1 MPKNQTRMQLEL
13 FKSLWGWQGDWS
25 QCAAQVREMGGV
37 GVETRMP
44 GDPAAVRLQAEALHN
59 EGLPVISVVFTGGD
73 VLPHQAWTPQQHL
86 QRLQDALDRALVL
99 QPRFLNVL
107 AGNDRWPLNQQVDFF
122 GRAQALS
129 DAAGVLCSFESHRA
143 SSLYSPWVTLALI
156 EQLPQLRF
164 TADISHW
171 VVVCERLLDDP
182 LDDLAPFIERVHHT
196 QARVGYDQ
204 GPQVPH
210 PGAPE
215 YAREVAFHHGVWQ
228 AIWDAQ
234 AARGCTHST
243 LTPEFGPDGYT
254 HLMPFTRAPVADLWE
269 LNLGMAHTQRA
280 QFARWVQRRQ
290 RRT

>member
-1 MPKNQTRMQLEL
+1 MQLKL

-25 QCAAQVREMGGV
+25 QCAAQVRQMLGV

-44 GDPAAVRLQAEALHN
+44 TEAADVRKLSEALQAEAL
-59 EGLPVISVVFTGGD
+59 ELIAVVFTGGD
-73 VLPHQAWTPQQHL
+73 VIPHQEWTPAQHL
-86 QRLQDALDRALVL
+86 QRLQSALDSAAVL
-99 QPRFLNVL
+99 QPRFLNLL
-107 AGNDRWPLNQQVDFF
+107 AGNDRWPLAQQVEFF
-122 GRAQALS
+122 GQAQTLA
-129 DAAGVLCSFESHRA
+129 DAAGVLCSFETHRG

-171 VVVCERLLDDP
+171 VVVCERLLNHAE
-182 LDDLAPFIERVHHT
+182 DDLRPFIERVHHI

-215 YAREVAFHHGVWQ
+215 YANAVAFHNQIWQ
-228 AIWDAQ
+228 AIWASQDAR
-234 AARGCTHST
+234 AYADTT

-269 LNLGMAHTQRA
+269 LNLGMAQNQHA
-280 QFARWVQRRQ
+280 QFARWQQLRELA
-290 RRT
+290 

>member
-1 MPKNQTRMQLEL
+1 MQLDL

-44 GDPAAVRLQAEALHN
+44 VDAAAVQQQAQALQN
-59 EGLPVISVVFTGGD
+59 EGLALISVVFTGGD
-73 VLPHQAWTPQQHL
+73 VLPNQAWTPAQHL
-86 QRLQDALDRALVL
+86 QRLQGALDSAAIL
-99 QPRFLNVL
+99 QPRFINLL
-107 AGNDRWPLNQQVDFF
+107 AGNDRWPLAQQVDFF
-122 GRAQALS
+122 GQAQALA
-129 DAAGVLCSFESHRA
+129 DAAGVVCSFETHRA
-143 SSLYSPWVTLALI
+143 SSLFSPWVTLALI

-171 VVVCERLLDDP
+171 VVVCERLLDAP
-182 LDDLAPFIERVHHT
+182 QDDLSPFIARVHHT

-215 YAREVAFHHGVWQ
+215 YAREVAFHYRVWQ
-228 AIWDAQ
+228 SIWASQ
-234 AARGCTHST
+234 AARGYSHTT

-254 HLMPFTRAPVADLWE
+254 HLMPFTKAPVADLWE
-269 LNLGMAHTQRA
+269 LNLGMARTQRA
-280 QFARWVQRRQ
+280 QFERWLHRQ
-290 RRT
+290 KDYT